1 MTHDDATL
9 RGEPA
14 LGRRP
19 SERRSLEGIA
29 RPKVLIAEDHADT
42 RDALRLLLEI
52 QGYEV
57 FVARDGEEALATALQ
72 VLPDVIIT
80 DYDMPRLDG
89 AGLAKRL
96 RSMESKFEHV
106 PILVLTA
113 LSQPLVEAALAAGA
127 DAYIGKPVDFQ
138 TLDSALRMFIAR

>member
-1 MTHDDATL
+1 MTYDDAG
-9 RGEPA
+9 RGGA
-14 LGRRP
+14 VAGRRIP
-19 SERRSLEGIA
+19 ERRRLEGIA

-57 FVARDGEEALATALQ
+57 YVAQDGEEALAVALE
-72 VLPDVIIT
+72 VVPDVIIT
-80 DYDMPRLDG
+80 DFDMPRLDG
-89 AGLAKRL
+89 AGLARRL
-96 RSMESKFEHV
+96 RAIDGKFDSI

-113 LSQPLVEAALAAGA
+113 LSQPLVEAALEAGA

-138 TLDSALRMFIAR
+138 TLESALRMFIAR